1 MNNKNNIIKVALI
14 LASGIEYSLWPI
26 SNDKR
31 PKQFSYFL
39 GEGSLLQ
46 NTFDRLLKLY
56 TLDEIFVTTA
66 SGYENFVIEQL
77 PDLKRQNLIIE
88 PFMNGSLSALM
99 LANSIINKR
108 LGDDTIITVFPS
120 DHVIKNINN
129 FISNIETAVNIV
141 NENHNFLSIG
151 IKPEKPLEKLGYIQ
165 IKIDNQNLNKKSDK
179 IHSINT
185 QEYFNQNNIYN
196 ILTFAE
202 KPDLLSAERFIK
214 TNEFYWNTGIYTV
227 CSSTLLNL
235 YRLIYT
241 NEYNLFTSILEFVDK
256 RNFDLQV
263 NLLYRRLKPSSIE
276 NGLLEKINLV
286 DTISFKLLIG
296 EFDWVD
302 LDNWEEVYLESK
314 KDSKGNSIEGHITIY
329 NSNNNLVRSKG
340 LEIAI
345 LGAENLIVIENEGK
359 LLIANR
365 NSVNEVKEL
374 NKELKRKF

>member
-1 MNNKNNIIKVALI
+1 M
-14 LASGIEYSLWPI
+14 
-26 SNDKR
+26 
-31 PKQFSYFL
+31 

-56 TLDEIFVTTA
+56 NLDEIYVTTA
-66 SGYENFVIEQL
+66 SGYENYVLEQL

-108 LGDDTIITVFPS
+108 LGDETIITVFPS
-120 DHVIKNINN
+120 DHVIENINN
-129 FISNIETAVNIV
+129 FLTNIESALNFV
-141 NENHNFLSIG
+141 NENQNFITLG
-151 IKPEKPLEKLGYIQ
+151 IKPTKPLEKLGYIQ
-165 IKIDNQNLNKKSDK
+165 IKIDQLKLDQIKLEKLNSDNLKSQKAELESPKELNSELENLTIENKVP
-179 IHSINT
+179 
-185 QEYFNQNNIYN
+185 IYD
-196 ILTFAE
+196 IITFAE
-202 KPDLLSAERFIK
+202 KPDLLSAKRFIK
-214 TNEFYWNTGIYTV
+214 TNEFYWNTGIYSV
-227 CSSTLLNL
+227 SSVTLLKL
-235 YRLIYT
+235 YRQLYT
-241 NEYNLFTSILEFVDK
+241 NEYNLFANIQEYVDK

-276 NGLLEKINLV
+276 SGLLEKINLV
-286 DTISFKLLIG
+286 ENIAFKLIIG
-296 EFDWVD
+296 DFDWVD

-314 KDSKGNSIEGHITIY
+314 KDSKGNSIEGHITIL
-329 NSNNNLVRSKG
+329 NSKNNLVRSKG

-374 NKELKRKF
+374 YKELKRKF